1 MMMPYSSPHR
11 HVSTQIDPRLL
22 FLERA
27 SVRLYLVEADEM
39 SLEEAFEGLLD
50 SLQCTCSREM
60 VVRWER
66 DYPPA
71 SRRKYSRR
79 AA

>member
-1 MMMPYSSPHR
+1 MMVCTSRKEPSI
-11 HVSTQIDPRLL
+11 QIDPRLV

-27 SVRLYLVEADEM
+27 SVRLYLVEADQM
-39 SLEEAFEGLLD
+39 SLEEAFDDLVD

-71 SRRKYSRR
+71 SPRKYSRR

>member
-1 MMMPYSSPHR
+1 MLASSPR
-11 HVSTQIDPRLL
+11 NCNSIYIDPRLV
-22 FLERA
+22 FLQRA
-27 SVRLYLVEADEM
+27 SVRLYLVEASEM
-39 SLEEAFEGLLD
+39 TLDEAFEGLLD

-60 VVRWER
+60 VERWER

-71 SRRKYSRR
+71 SRRKFSRR